1 MGKNCETKPKETL
14 IFILDIFFRRI
25 ACKMLREIGNKN
37 KKDEFSERGKCVLG
51 NEKIET

>member
-14 IFILDIFFRRI
+14 IFILDIFFFVE
-25 ACKMLREIGNKN
+25 LRVRCLERLGTKT

-51 NEKIET
+51 NEK